1 MIRMANVYY
10 DEGSLE
16 SAYVLYLKFMTI
28 FLEKIR
34 SHPDFKT
41 VPPKMKEMNQMK
53 LREVLP
59 KAEKLKEQLFQQYQ
73 AEYEKCLAETVQKY
87 YSIYE

>member
-1 MIRMANVYY
+1 MIRMADVYF

-16 SAYVLYLKFMTI
+16 SAYVLYIKFMTL

-34 SHPDFKT
+34 SHPDFKS
-41 VPPKMKEMNQMK
+41 VPQKMKETNQMR

-59 KAEKLKEQLFQQYQ
+59 KAEKLKQKLLQQYQ
-73 AEYEKCLAETVQKY
+73 DEYDQCVQE
-87 YSIYE
+87 IVRGL